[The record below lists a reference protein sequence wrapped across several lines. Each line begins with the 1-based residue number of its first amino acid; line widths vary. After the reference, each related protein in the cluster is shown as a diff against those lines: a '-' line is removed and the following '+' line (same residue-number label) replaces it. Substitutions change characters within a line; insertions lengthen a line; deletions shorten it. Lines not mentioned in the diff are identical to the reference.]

1 MAFRHLVHIF
11 RLAFVP
17 LQFDTES
24 PAMQTPTK
32 ELAGNVVHAP
42 HPPLTEYYSGEE
54 QRRAWVGEQFDKTA
68 ADYDRIENIL
78 GLGTGSGYRRKILEW
93 AGLKPGMRVLDVGMG
108 TGLVAKQ
115 AARLVGDPSLV
126 TGVDPSAGMIRSA
139 KLPQGVTVVEGRAE
153 SIPLADAGYDF
164 LSMGYA
170 LRHVSDM
177 SVAFAEFHRV
187 LKPGGK
193 VCILE
198 LTPPKGKVST
208 ALLKGYCK
216 YIVPALAKLVAK
228 DKDTAQLWRY
238 YWDTIEACAAPAK
251 VIATLESAG
260 FVNVRRTVDVGIF
273 STYLADK
280 P

>member
-1 MAFRHLVHIF
+1 M
-11 RLAFVP
+11 
-17 LQFDTES
+17 T
-24 PAMQTPTK
+24 TPPDEPSTTI
-32 ELAGNVVHAP
+32 VHAP
-42 HPPLTEYYSGEE
+42 HPPLTEYYGREE
-54 QRRAWVGEQFDKTA
+54 ERRAWVGHQFDKTA
-68 ADYDRIENIL
+68 TDYDRIENIL
-78 GLGTGSGYRRKILEW
+78 GLGTGSYYRHKILDF

-115 AARLVGDPSLV
+115 AASLVGDPRLV
-126 TGVDPSAGMIRSA
+126 TGVDPSPGMILNA
-139 KLPQGVTVVEGRAE
+139 KLPAGVAVIEGRAE
-153 SIPLADAGYDF
+153 LIPLADAGYDF

-198 LTPPKGKVST
+198 ITPPKGKVGT

-216 YIVPALAKLVAK
+216 YAVPALARLVAK

-238 YWDTIEACAAPAK
+238 YWDTIEACAAPEQ
-251 VIATLESAG
+251 VMSTLAGAG
-260 FVNVRRTVDVGIF
+260 FVNVRRNIDAGIF
-273 STYLADK
+273 TTYLADK
-280 P
+280 PL

>member
-1 MAFRHLVHIF
+1 MPTQSNEA
-11 RLAFVP
+11 P
-17 LQFDTES
+17 L
-24 PAMQTPTK
+24 
-32 ELAGNVVHAP
+32 NIVHAP
-42 HPPLTEYYSGEE
+42 HPPLTEYYDREE
-54 QRRAWVGEQFDKTA
+54 DRRTWVGEQFDKTA
-68 ADYDRIENIL
+68 SDYDRIENIL
-78 GLGTGSGYRRKILEW
+78 GLGTGSSYRRKILGF
-93 AGLKPGMRVLDVGMG
+93 AGLQPGMRVLDVGMG

-115 AARLVGDPSLV
+115 AALLVGDPSLI
-126 TGVDPSAGMIRSA
+126 TGVDPSPGMIRSA
-139 KLPQGVTVVEGRAE
+139 KLPVGVTVVEGRAE
-153 SIPLADAGYDF
+153 RIPLPDVSFDF

-198 LTPPKGKVST
+198 ITPPKGKIST

-216 YIVPALAKLVAK
+216 HVVPALAKLVAK

-238 YWDTIEACAAPAK
+238 YWDTIEACATPEK
-251 VIATLESAG
+251 VMSTLENAG
-260 FVNVRRTVDVGIF
+260 FVNVRRTVDVGMF

-280 P
+280 PQ

>member
-1 MAFRHLVHIF
+1 MSSRS
-11 RLAFVP
+11 
-17 LQFDTES
+17 D
-24 PAMQTPTK
+24 
-32 ELAGNVVHAP
+32 ELPGNIVHAP
-42 HPPLTEYYSGEE
+42 HPPLTEYYDREE
-54 QRRAWVGEQFDKTA
+54 DRRTWVGEQFDKTA

-78 GLGTGSGYRRKILEW
+78 GLGTGSSYRRKMLGF
-93 AGLKPGMRVLDVGMG
+93 AGLQPGMRVLDVGMG

-115 AARLVGDPSLV
+115 AALLAGDPGLI
-126 TGVDPSAGMIRSA
+126 TGVDPSPGMIRSA
-139 KLPQGVTVVEGRAE
+139 RLPSGVMVVEGRAE
-153 SIPLADAGYDF
+153 LIPLADAGYDF

-177 SVAFAEFHRV
+177 AVAFAEFHRV

-198 LTPPKGKVST
+198 ITPPKGKIAT

-216 YIVPALAKLVAK
+216 YAVPALAKLVAR

-238 YWDTIEACAAPAK
+238 YWDTIEACAAPEK
-251 VIATLESAG
+251 VMSTLESAG
-260 FVNVRRTVDVGIF
+260 FVNVRRNVDLGIF

-280 P
+280 PL

>member
-1 MAFRHLVHIF
+1 MPIRLRIGTPKRHTGFRHEHPSQDI
-11 RLAFVP
+11 A
-17 LQFDTES
+17 
-24 PAMQTPTK
+24 AII
-32 ELAGNVVHAP
+32 VHAP
-42 HPPLTEYYSGEE
+42 HPPLTEYYDAEE
-54 QRRAWVGEQFDKTA
+54 DRRAWVGEQFDKTA
-68 ADYDRIENIL
+68 PDYDRIEKIL
-78 GLGTGSGYRRKILEW
+78 GLGTGPSYRRKILEC

-115 AARLVGDPSLV
+115 AARIVGDASMV
-126 TGVDPSAGMIRSA
+126 TGVDPSPGMIRNA
-139 KLPQGVTVVEGRAE
+139 KLPDGVTVVEGRAE
-153 SIPLADAGYDF
+153 AIPLHDGAYDF

-198 LTPPKGKVST
+198 ITPPKGKIAT

-251 VIATLESAG
+251 VMSTLQSAG

-280 P
+280 PQ

>member
-1 MAFRHLVHIF
+1 MATRSSE
-11 RLAFVP
+11 AP
-17 LQFDTES
+17 
-24 PAMQTPTK
+24 
-32 ELAGNVVHAP
+32 GNIVHAP
-42 HPPLTEYYSGEE
+42 HPPLTEYYDREE
-54 QRRAWVGEQFDKTA
+54 DRRTWVGEQFDKTA

-78 GLGTGSGYRRKILEW
+78 GLGTGSSYRRKMLGF

-115 AARLVGDPSLV
+115 AAKLAGDASLI
-126 TGVDPSAGMIRSA
+126 TGVDPSPGMIRSA
-139 KLPQGVTVVEGRAE
+139 RLPQGVTVVEGRAE
-153 SIPLADAGYDF
+153 RIPLADAGFDF

-198 LTPPKGKVST
+198 ITPPKGKVST

-216 YIVPALAKLVAK
+216 YAVPALAKLVAR

-238 YWDTIEACAAPAK
+238 YWDTIEACAAPEQ
-251 VIATLESAG
+251 VMNTLQDAG
-260 FVNVRRTVDVGIF
+260 FVNVRRNVDLGIF

-280 P
+280 PQ